1 MINKSNDKILKKYY
15 RLNPKEFLDLLE
27 NWRNTCKRQENII
40 IELIKCI
47 ETVDENLSLFQ
58 LKQKTIFGETTTSLN
73 MNLKTKE
80 LIAKAKK
87 EISKDMACQ
96 N

>member
-1 MINKSNDKILKKYY
+1 MINKSNNKVLKKYY
-15 RLNPKEFLDLLE
+15 RLNPSKFLDLLE

-47 ETVDENLSLFQ
+47 EKIEEDVSKFQ
-58 LKQKTIFGETTTSLN
+58 IKQQTIFGETITSLT
-73 MNLKTKE
+73 MTHKTKE
-80 LIAKAKK
+80 LLAKAKK